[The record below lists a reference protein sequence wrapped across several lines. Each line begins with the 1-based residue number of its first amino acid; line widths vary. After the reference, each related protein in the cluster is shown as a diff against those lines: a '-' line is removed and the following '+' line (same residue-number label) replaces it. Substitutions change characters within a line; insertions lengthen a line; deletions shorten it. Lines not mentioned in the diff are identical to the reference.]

1 MSDKIRITVDD
12 ADAARALLS
21 RRPDVSVAPAN
32 PGSAGIL
39 DVTLTDGSGAAD
51 VNDALVRGGVRVHA
65 LEPQRDTLEDVFL
78 HLVEGIDVP
87 R

>member
-1 MSDKIRITVDD
+1 ML
-12 ADAARALLS
+12 ARW
-21 RRPDVSVAPAN
+21 PDVSVAPTASG
-32 PGSAGIL
+32 PGVI
-39 DVTLTDGSGAAD
+39 DVTLSDGSGAAD
-51 VNDALVRGGVRVHA
+51 VNAALVRGGIRVHA